1 MRCKLLVG
9 TAAVLSLVTL
19 AACEDQNTA
28 ANRDANDRVAT
39 TQPSNQPSDR
49 VAVVD
54 PAAKDAGGPATNAPG
69 ELTADTRE
77 YVQMAAMGDMFE
89 VEASKIALMRAQSP
103 EVKKFAQEMVD
114 AHTKTSEEL
123 KARLVR
129 AGLIVELPTM
139 LDADHQ
145 KKLDELKAASPQ
157 EFERLY
163 LGQQKEA
170 HEQAL
175 MLHRDYAMHG
185 TVADLKALAADT
197 VPKIEMHVK
206 MASELQSSNRT
217 G

>member
-1 MRCKLLVG
+1 MRCKLFVG

-28 ANRDANDRVAT
+28 VNRDTNDRVAT
-39 TQPSNQPSDR
+39 TQPSNPPGDQT
-49 VAVVD
+49 AVVD
-54 PAAKDAGGPATNAPG
+54 PAAKDAGGVATNAPA

-114 AHTKTSEEL
+114 AHTKTSDDL

-139 LDADHQ
+139 LDDEHQ
-145 KKLDELKAASPQ
+145 KKLDDLKAASAQ
-157 EFERLY
+157 EFDRLY
-163 LGQQKEA
+163 VAQQKEA

-185 TVADLKALAADT
+185 SVADLKALAADT

-206 MASELQSSNRT
+206 MAAELQSSNRT